1 MQAGMFYA
9 IASYVLWGMFPIYFK
24 ALEAEIPPV
33 DIVMH
38 RMLWSFLFLVI
49 VLTVR
54 KQWAWVAPMLRQPRV
69 IGGFMAS
76 ALLLT
81 ANWTTYIWA
90 VNNNHIVEASLGYFI
105 NPMVSVALGF
115 IFLRER
121 LRLVQWLAIA
131 MAAAAVFWLT
141 WQTGHPPWIALTLA
155 VTFGSYGLLRKT
167 ASLGALPGL
176 ALETALVLP
185 LAVAYLVYTTAQ
197 DQNTFISASTSTRW
211 LLVAAGPI
219 TSIPLLMFAAGAR
232 RLPLSL
238 VGVLQYI
245 TPSLQLLLGV
255 WLYKEQLDGARLVGF
270 IVIWCALALYSAE
283 GLWRTFTIRPEIS
296 TGGQS

>member
-9 IASYVLWGMFPIYFK
+9 IASYILWGLFPIYFK

-54 KQWAWVAPMLRQPRV
+54 KQWAWVGPVLRQPRV
-69 IGGFMAS
+69 IGGFIAS

-121 LRLVQWLAIA
+121 LRLLQWLAIA
-131 MAAAAVFWLT
+131 LAAAAVLWLT
-141 WQTGHPPWIALTLA
+141 WQAGHPPWIALTLA

-185 LAVAYLVYTTAQ
+185 LALAYLAYTTVQ
-197 DQNTFISASTSTRW
+197 DHNTFVSASTSTKW

-255 WLYKEQLDGARLVGF
+255 WLYDEELDGARLAGF
-270 IVIWCALALYSAE
+270 IVIWVALALYSAE
-283 GLWRTFTIRPEIS
+283 GLWRTFTTRPGAS
-296 TGGQS
+296 T

>member
-1 MQAGMFYA
+1 MFYA

-54 KQWAWVAPMLRQPRV
+54 KQWAWVGPVLRQPRV
-69 IGGFMAS
+69 VGGFAAS

-115 IFLRER
+115 VFLHER
-121 LRLVQWLAIA
+121 LRALQWVAIA
-131 MAAAAVFWLT
+131 LAAAAVCWLT

-185 LAVAYLVYTTAQ
+185 LALAYLAYTTVQ
-197 DQNTFISASTSTRW
+197 DHNTFVSASTSTKW

-232 RLPLSL
+232 RIPLSL

-255 WLYKEQLDGARLVGF
+255 WLYNEELDGARLIGF

-283 GLWRTFTIRPEIS
+283 GLWRTFKVRPDAS
-296 TGGQS
+296 A

>member
-1 MQAGMFYA
+1 MFYA
-9 IASYVLWGMFPIYFK
+9 IASYILWGLFPIYFK

-38 RMLWSFLFLVI
+38 RMLWSFLFLAI

-54 KQWAWVAPMLRQPRV
+54 KQWAWVGPVLRQPRV
-69 IGGFMAS
+69 IGGFAAS

-121 LRLVQWLAIA
+121 PRLLQWLAIA
-131 MAAAAVFWLT
+131 LAAAAVLWLT
-141 WQTGHPPWIALTLA
+141 WQAGHPPWIALTLA

-176 ALETALVLP
+176 ALETALALP
-185 LAVAYLVYTTAQ
+185 LALAYLAYTTVQ
-197 DQNTFISASTSTRW
+197 DHNTFASASISTRW

-232 RLPLSL
+232 RIPLSL

-255 WLYKEQLDGARLVGF
+255 WLYNEELDGARLTGF
-270 IVIWCALALYSAE
+270 IVIWVALALYSVE
-283 GLWRTFTIRPEIS
+283 GLWRTFAARPAAS
-296 TGGQS
+296 T

>member
-1 MQAGMFYA
+1 MFYA
-9 IASYVLWGMFPIYFK
+9 IASYILWGLFPIYFK

-38 RMLWSFLFLVI
+38 RMLWSFLFLAI

-54 KQWAWVAPMLRQPRV
+54 KQWAWVGPVLRQPRV
-69 IGGFMAS
+69 IGGFVAS

-121 LRLVQWLAIA
+121 LRPVQWLSIA
-131 MAAAAVFWLT
+131 MAAAAVLWLT

-185 LAVAYLVYTTAQ
+185 LALAYLVYTTVQ
-197 DQNTFISASTSTRW
+197 DQNTFVSASASTKW

-255 WLYKEQLDGARLVGF
+255 WLYNEQLDGARLVGF

-283 GLWRTFTIRPEIS
+283 GLWRTFTIRPAP
-296 TGGQS
+296 GVGDQS

>member
-1 MQAGMFYA
+1 MFYA

-54 KQWAWVAPMLRQPRV
+54 RQWAWVAPMLRQPRV

-121 LRLVQWLAIA
+121 LRPVQWLSIAI
-131 MAAAAVFWLT
+131 AAAAVLWLT

-185 LAVAYLVYTTAQ
+185 LALAFLVYTTVQ
-197 DQNTFISASTSTRW
+197 DQNTFVSASTSTKW

-238 VGVLQYI
+238 IGVLQYI

-255 WLYKEQLDGARLVGF
+255 WLYNEELDGARLVGF
-270 IVIWCALALYSAE
+270 IAIWCALVLYSAE
-283 GLWRTFTIRPEIS
+283 GLWRTFTIRPAP
-296 TGGQS
+296 GVGDQS

>member
-1 MQAGMFYA
+1 MFYA
-9 IASYVLWGMFPIYFK
+9 IASYILWGLFPIYFK

-38 RMLWSFLFLVI
+38 RMLWSFLFLAI

-54 KQWAWVAPMLRQPRV
+54 KQWAWVGPVLRQPRV
-69 IGGFMAS
+69 VGGFVAS

-121 LRLVQWLAIA
+121 PRLLQWLAIA
-131 MAAAAVFWLT
+131 LAAAAVLWLT
-141 WQTGHPPWIALTLA
+141 WQAGHPPWIALTLA

-185 LAVAYLVYTTAQ
+185 LALAYLAYTTVQ
-197 DQNTFISASTSTRW
+197 DHNTFASASTSTKW

-232 RLPLSL
+232 RIPLSL

-255 WLYKEQLDGARLVGF
+255 WLYNEELDGARLTGF
-270 IVIWCALALYSAE
+270 IVIWVALALYSAE
-283 GLWRTFTIRPEIS
+283 GLWRTLRSGAS
-296 TGGQS
+296 T

>member
-54 KQWAWVAPMLRQPRV
+54 RQWAWVAPMLRQPRV

-121 LRLVQWLAIA
+121 LRPVQWLSIAI
-131 MAAAAVFWLT
+131 AAAAVLWLT

-185 LAVAYLVYTTAQ
+185 LALAFLVYTTVQ
-197 DQNTFISASTSTRW
+197 DQNTFVSASTSTKW

-238 VGVLQYI
+238 IGVLQYI

-255 WLYKEQLDGARLVGF
+255 WLYNEELDGARLVGF
-270 IVIWCALALYSAE
+270 IAIWCALVLYSAE
-283 GLWRTFTIRPEIS
+283 GLWRTFTIRPAP
-296 TGGQS
+296 GVGDQS

>member
-1 MQAGMFYA
+1 MLYA
-9 IASYVLWGMFPIYFK
+9 IASYVLWGLFPIYFK

-33 DIVMH
+33 DIVAH
-38 RMLWSFLFLVI
+38 RILWSFLFLMI

-54 KQWAWVAPMLRQPRV
+54 KQWAWVGPVLRQPRV
-69 IGGFMAS
+69 IGGFVAS

-105 NPMVSVALGF
+105 NPMVSVALGLV
-115 IFLRER
+115 FLHER
-121 LRLVQWLAIA
+121 PRPLQWLAIA
-131 MAAAAVFWLT
+131 IAAGAVLWLT
-141 WQTGHPPWIALTLA
+141 WQAGHPPWIALTLA
-155 VTFGSYGLLRKT
+155 VTFGGYGLLRKT

-185 LAVAYLVYTTAQ
+185 LALAFLIYTSLQ
-197 DQNTFISASTSTRW
+197 GHNTFSSASTSTKW

-232 RLPLSL
+232 RIPLSL

-245 TPSLQLLLGV
+245 TPSLQLLFGV
-255 WLYKEQLDGARLVGF
+255 WLYGEELDGDRLNGF

-283 GLWRTFTIRPEIS
+283 GLWRTFKIRP
-296 TGGQS
+296 GAAA

>member
-1 MQAGMFYA
+1 MFYA
-9 IASYVLWGMFPIYFK
+9 IASYILWGLFPIYFK

-54 KQWAWVAPMLRQPRV
+54 KQWAWVGPVLRQPRV
-69 IGGFMAS
+69 IGGFIAS

-121 LRLVQWLAIA
+121 LRLLQWLAFA
-131 MAAAAVFWLT
+131 LAAAAVLWLT
-141 WQTGHPPWIALTLA
+141 WQAGHPPWIALTLA

-185 LAVAYLVYTTAQ
+185 LALAYLAYTTVQ
-197 DQNTFISASTSTRW
+197 DHNTFVSASTSTRW

-232 RLPLSL
+232 RIPLSL

-255 WLYKEQLDGARLVGF
+255 WLYNEELDGARLAGF
-270 IVIWCALALYSAE
+270 IVIWVALALYSVE
-283 GLWRTFTIRPEIS
+283 GLWRTFATRPGAS
-296 TGGQS
+296 T

>member
-1 MQAGMFYA
+1 MFYA

-54 KQWAWVAPMLRQPRV
+54 RQWAWVAPMLRQPRV

-121 LRLVQWLAIA
+121 LRPVQWLSITI
-131 MAAAAVFWLT
+131 AAAAVLWLT

-185 LAVAYLVYTTAQ
+185 LALAFLVYTTVQ
-197 DQNTFISASTSTRW
+197 DQNTFVSASTSTKW

-238 VGVLQYI
+238 IGVLQYI

-255 WLYKEQLDGARLVGF
+255 WLYNEELDGARLVGF
-270 IVIWCALALYSAE
+270 IAIWCALVLYSAE
-283 GLWRTFTIRPEIS
+283 GLWRTFTIRPAP
-296 TGGQS
+296 GVGDQS

>member
-1 MQAGMFYA
+1 
-9 IASYVLWGMFPIYFK
+9 V
-24 ALEAEIPPV
+24 
-33 DIVMH
+33 
-38 RMLWSFLFLVI
+38 
-49 VLTVR
+49 
-54 KQWAWVAPMLRQPRV
+54 LRQPRV
-69 IGGFMAS
+69 IGGFAAS

-121 LRLVQWLAIA
+121 PRLLQWLAIA
-131 MAAAAVFWLT
+131 LAAAAVLWLT
-141 WQTGHPPWIALTLA
+141 WQAGHPPWIALTLA

-176 ALETALVLP
+176 ALETALALP
-185 LAVAYLVYTTAQ
+185 LALAYLAYTTVQ
-197 DQNTFISASTSTRW
+197 DHNTFASASISTRW

-232 RLPLSL
+232 RIPLSL

-255 WLYKEQLDGARLVGF
+255 WLYNEELDGARLTGF
-270 IVIWCALALYSAE
+270 IVIWVALALYSVE
-283 GLWRTFTIRPEIS
+283 GLWRTFAARPAAS
-296 TGGQS
+296 T

>member
-121 LRLVQWLAIA
+121 LRPVQWLAIA
-131 MAAAAVFWLT
+131 LAAAAVVWLT

-185 LAVAYLVYTTAQ
+185 LAVAYLVYTTVQ
-197 DQNTFISASTSTRW
+197 DQNTFVSASTSTKW

-255 WLYKEQLDGARLVGF
+255 WLYNEQLDGARLVGF

-283 GLWRTFTIRPEIS
+283 GLWRTFTIRPAS
-296 TGGQS
+296 GAGDQP

>member
-9 IASYVLWGMFPIYFK
+9 IASYVLWGLFPIYFK

-105 NPMVSVALGF
+105 NPMVSVALGY

-121 LRLVQWLAIA
+121 LRPVQWLAIA
-131 MAAAAVFWLT
+131 MAAAAVLWLT

-185 LAVAYLVYTTAQ
+185 LALAYLVYTTVQ
-197 DQNTFISASTSTRW
+197 DQNTFVSASTSTKW

-255 WLYKEQLDGARLVGF
+255 WLYNEQLDGARLVGF

-296 TGGQS
+296 AGNQS

>member
-1 MQAGMFYA
+1 MFYA
-9 IASYVLWGMFPIYFK
+9 IASYILWGLFPIYFK

-38 RMLWSFLFLVI
+38 RMLWSFLFLAI

-54 KQWAWVAPMLRQPRV
+54 KQWAWVGPVLRQPRV
-69 IGGFMAS
+69 VGGFAAS

-121 LRLVQWLAIA
+121 PRLLQWLAIA
-131 MAAAAVFWLT
+131 LAAAAVLWLT
-141 WQTGHPPWIALTLA
+141 WQAGHPPWIALTLA

-176 ALETALVLP
+176 ALETALALP
-185 LAVAYLVYTTAQ
+185 LALAYLAYTTVQ
-197 DQNTFISASTSTRW
+197 DHNTFASASISTRW

-232 RLPLSL
+232 RIPLSL

-255 WLYKEQLDGARLVGF
+255 WLYNEELDGARLTGF
-270 IVIWCALALYSAE
+270 IVIWVALALYSVE
-283 GLWRTFTIRPEIS
+283 GLWRTFAARPAAS
-296 TGGQS
+296 T

>member
-1 MQAGMFYA
+1 MLYA
-9 IASYVLWGMFPIYFK
+9 IASYVLWGLFPIYFK
-24 ALEAEIPPV
+24 ALEAEVPPV
-33 DIVMH
+33 DIVAH
-38 RMLWSFLFLVI
+38 RIVWSFLFLLI

-54 KQWAWVAPMLRQPRV
+54 KQWAWVGPMLRQPRV
-69 IGGFMAS
+69 IGGFVAS

-105 NPMVSVALGF
+105 NPMVSVALGLV
-115 IFLRER
+115 FLQER
-121 LRLVQWLAIA
+121 PRPLQWLAIA
-131 MAAAAVFWLT
+131 IAAGAVLWLT
-141 WQTGHPPWIALTLA
+141 WQAGHPPWIALTLA
-155 VTFGSYGLLRKT
+155 VTFGGYGLLRKT

-185 LAVAYLVYTTAQ
+185 LALAFLAYTSLQ
-197 DQNTFISASTSTRW
+197 DHNTFSSASTSTKW

-232 RLPLSL
+232 RIPLSL

-245 TPSLQLLLGV
+245 TPSLQLLFGV
-255 WLYKEQLDGARLVGF
+255 WLYGEELDGNRLNGF
-270 IVIWCALALYSAE
+270 ILIWCALALYSAE
-283 GLWRTFTIRPEIS
+283 GLWRTFKIRPGAS
-296 TGGQS
+296 A

>member
-1 MQAGMFYA
+1 MLYA
-9 IASYVLWGMFPIYFK
+9 IASYVLWGLFPIYFK

-33 DIVMH
+33 DIVAH
-38 RMLWSFLFLVI
+38 RILWSFLFLMI

-54 KQWAWVAPMLRQPRV
+54 KQWAWVRPVLRQPRV
-69 IGGFMAS
+69 IGGFVAS

-105 NPMVSVALGF
+105 NPMVSVALGLV
-115 IFLRER
+115 FLHER
-121 LRLVQWLAIA
+121 PRPLQWLAIA
-131 MAAAAVFWLT
+131 IAAGAVLWLT
-141 WQTGHPPWIALTLA
+141 WQAGHPPWIALTLA
-155 VTFGSYGLLRKT
+155 VTFGGYGLLRKT

-185 LAVAYLVYTTAQ
+185 LALAFLTYTSLQ
-197 DQNTFISASTSTRW
+197 GHNTFSSASTSTKW
-211 LLVAAGPI
+211 LLAAAGPI

-232 RLPLSL
+232 RIPLSL

-245 TPSLQLLLGV
+245 TPSLQLLFGV
-255 WLYKEQLDGARLVGF
+255 WLYGEELDGDRLNGF

-283 GLWRTFTIRPEIS
+283 GLWRTFKIRP
-296 TGGQS
+296 GAPA

>member
-1 MQAGMFYA
+1 MFYA

-121 LRLVQWLAIA
+121 LRPVQWLAIA
-131 MAAAAVFWLT
+131 LAAAAVLWLT

-185 LAVAYLVYTTAQ
+185 LALAFLVYTTVQ
-197 DQNTFISASTSTRW
+197 DQNTFVSASTSTKW

-238 VGVLQYI
+238 IGVLQYI

-255 WLYKEQLDGARLVGF
+255 WLYNEQLDGARLVGF
-270 IVIWCALALYSAE
+270 IVIWCALILYSAE
-283 GLWRTFTIRPEIS
+283 GLWRTFTIRPAP
-296 TGGQS
+296 GVGDQS

>member
-1 MQAGMFYA
+1 MFYA
-9 IASYVLWGMFPIYFK
+9 IASYILWGLFPIYFK

-38 RMLWSFLFLVI
+38 RMLWSFLFLAI

-54 KQWAWVAPMLRQPRV
+54 KQWAWVGPVLRQPRV
-69 IGGFMAS
+69 IGGFAAS

-121 LRLVQWLAIA
+121 PRLLQWLAIA
-131 MAAAAVFWLT
+131 LAAAAVLWLT
-141 WQTGHPPWIALTLA
+141 WQAGHPPWIALTLA

-176 ALETALVLP
+176 ALETALALP
-185 LAVAYLVYTTAQ
+185 LALAYLAYTTAQ
-197 DQNTFISASTSTRW
+197 DHNTFASASISTRW

-232 RLPLSL
+232 RIPLSL

-255 WLYKEQLDGARLVGF
+255 WLYNEELDGARLTGF
-270 IVIWCALALYSAE
+270 IVIWVALALYSVE
-283 GLWRTFTIRPEIS
+283 GLWRTFAARPAAS
-296 TGGQS
+296 T

>member
-1 MQAGMFYA
+1 MLYA
-9 IASYVLWGMFPIYFK
+9 IASYVLWGLFPIYFK
-24 ALEAEIPPV
+24 ALEAEVPPV
-33 DIVMH
+33 DIVAH
-38 RMLWSFLFLVI
+38 RIVWSFLFLLI

-54 KQWAWVAPMLRQPRV
+54 KQWAWVGPMLRQPRV
-69 IGGFMAS
+69 IGGFVAS

-105 NPMVSVALGF
+105 NPMVSVALGLV
-115 IFLRER
+115 FLRER
-121 LRLVQWLAIA
+121 PRPLQWLAIA
-131 MAAAAVFWLT
+131 IAAGAVLWLT
-141 WQTGHPPWIALTLA
+141 WQAGHPPWIALTLA
-155 VTFGSYGLLRKT
+155 VTFGGYGLLRKT

-185 LAVAYLVYTTAQ
+185 LALAFLAYTSLQ
-197 DQNTFISASTSTRW
+197 DHNTFSSASTSTKW

-232 RLPLSL
+232 RIPLSL

-245 TPSLQLLLGV
+245 TPSLQLLFGV
-255 WLYKEQLDGARLVGF
+255 WLYGEELDGNRLNGF
-270 IVIWCALALYSAE
+270 ILIWCALALYSAE
-283 GLWRTFTIRPEIS
+283 GLWRTFKIRPGAS
-296 TGGQS
+296 A

>member
-1 MQAGMFYA
+1 MQAGMLYA
-9 IASYVLWGMFPIYFK
+9 IASYVLWGLFPIYFK

-33 DIVMH
+33 DIVAH
-38 RMLWSFLFLVI
+38 RILWSFLFLMI

-54 KQWAWVAPMLRQPRV
+54 KQWAWVGPVLRQPRV
-69 IGGFMAS
+69 IGGFVAS

-105 NPMVSVALGF
+105 NPMVSVALGLV
-115 IFLRER
+115 FLHER
-121 LRLVQWLAIA
+121 PRPLQWLAIA
-131 MAAAAVFWLT
+131 IAAGAVLWLT
-141 WQTGHPPWIALTLA
+141 WQAGHPPWIALTLA
-155 VTFGSYGLLRKT
+155 VTFGGYGLLRKT

-185 LAVAYLVYTTAQ
+185 LALAFLIYTSLQ
-197 DQNTFISASTSTRW
+197 GHNTFSSASTSTKW

-232 RLPLSL
+232 RIPLSL

-245 TPSLQLLLGV
+245 TPSLQLLFGV
-255 WLYKEQLDGARLVGF
+255 WLYGEELDGDRLNGF

-283 GLWRTFTIRPEIS
+283 GLWRTFKIRP
-296 TGGQS
+296 GAAA

>member
-1 MQAGMFYA
+1 
-9 IASYVLWGMFPIYFK
+9 
-24 ALEAEIPPV
+24 
-33 DIVMH
+33 
-38 RMLWSFLFLVI
+38 
-49 VLTVR
+49 
-54 KQWAWVAPMLRQPRV
+54 
-69 IGGFMAS
+69 
-76 ALLLT
+76 
-81 ANWTTYIWA
+81 
-90 VNNNHIVEASLGYFI
+90 
-105 NPMVSVALGF
+105 
-115 IFLRER
+115 
-121 LRLVQWLAIA
+121 
-131 MAAAAVFWLT
+131 MAAAAVLWLT

-185 LAVAYLVYTTAQ
+185 LALAYLVYTTVQ
-197 DQNTFISASTSTRW
+197 DQNTFVSASTSTKW

-255 WLYKEQLDGARLVGF
+255 WLYKEQLDGARLLGF

-283 GLWRTFTIRPEIS
+283 GLWRTFTIRPEI
-296 TGGQS
+296 GAGDQS

>member
-9 IASYVLWGMFPIYFK
+9 IASYILWGLFPIYFK

-54 KQWAWVAPMLRQPRV
+54 KQWAWVGPVLRQPRV
-69 IGGFMAS
+69 IGGFIAS

-121 LRLVQWLAIA
+121 PRLLQWLAIA
-131 MAAAAVFWLT
+131 LAAAAVLWLT
-141 WQTGHPPWIALTLA
+141 WQAGHPPWIALTLA

-185 LAVAYLVYTTAQ
+185 LALAYLAYTTLQ
-197 DQNTFISASTSTRW
+197 DHNTFVSASTSTRW

-232 RLPLSL
+232 RIPLSL

-255 WLYKEQLDGARLVGF
+255 WLYGEELDGARLAGF
-270 IVIWCALALYSAE
+270 VVIWVALALYSVE
-283 GLWRTFTIRPEIS
+283 GLWRTFAARPGAS
-296 TGGQS
+296 T

>member
-1 MQAGMFYA
+1 MLYA
-9 IASYVLWGMFPIYFK
+9 IAAYILWGLFPIYFK

-38 RMLWSFLFLVI
+38 RILWSFLFLMI

-54 KQWAWVAPMLRQPRV
+54 KQWGWVKPMLKQPRV
-69 IGGFMAS
+69 IGGFVAS

-81 ANWTTYIWA
+81 ANWTMYIWA

-105 NPMVSVALGF
+105 NPMVSVALGCM
-115 IFLRER
+115 FLHER
-121 LRLVQWLAIA
+121 PRFLQWLAIA
-131 MAAAAVFWLT
+131 IAAAAVLWLT
-141 WQTGHPPWIALTLA
+141 WQAGHPPWIALTLA
-155 VTFGSYGLLRKT
+155 LTFGGYGLLRKT

-185 LAVAYLVYTTAQ
+185 LALAFLVYTTVQ
-197 DQNTFISASTSTRW
+197 DHNTFSSASTSTKW
-211 LLVAAGPI
+211 LLAAAGPI

-232 RLPLSL
+232 RIPLSL

-255 WLYKEQLDGARLVGF
+255 WLYGEQLDGDRLNGF

-283 GLWRTFTIRPEIS
+283 GLWRTFKIRPEAS
-296 TGGQS
+296 A

>member
-121 LRLVQWLAIA
+121 LRPLQWLAIA
-131 MAAAAVFWLT
+131 MAAAAVLWLT

-185 LAVAYLVYTTAQ
+185 LALAYLVYTTVQ
-197 DQNTFISASTSTRW
+197 DQNTFVSASTSTKW

-255 WLYKEQLDGARLVGF
+255 WLYKEQLDGARLLGF

-283 GLWRTFTIRPEIS
+283 GLWRTFTIRPEI
-296 TGGQS
+296 GAGDQS

>member
-1 MQAGMFYA
+1 MFYA
-9 IASYVLWGMFPIYFK
+9 IASYILWGLFPIYFK

-38 RMLWSFLFLVI
+38 RMLWSFLFLAI

-54 KQWAWVAPMLRQPRV
+54 KQWAWVGPVLRQPRV
-69 IGGFMAS
+69 IGGFVAS

-121 LRLVQWLAIA
+121 PRLLQWLAIA
-131 MAAAAVFWLT
+131 LAAAAVLWLT
-141 WQTGHPPWIALTLA
+141 WQAGHPPWIALTLA

-176 ALETALVLP
+176 ALETALALP
-185 LAVAYLVYTTAQ
+185 LALAYLAYTTVQ
-197 DQNTFISASTSTRW
+197 DHNTFASASASTKW

-232 RLPLSL
+232 RIPLSL

-255 WLYKEQLDGARLVGF
+255 WLYNEELDGARLTGF
-270 IVIWCALALYSAE
+270 IVIWVALALYSVE
-283 GLWRTFTIRPEIS
+283 GLWRTFAARPAAS
-296 TGGQS
+296 T

>member
-54 KQWAWVAPMLRQPRV
+54 RQWAWVAPMLRQPRV

-121 LRLVQWLAIA
+121 LRPVQWLSITI
-131 MAAAAVFWLT
+131 AAAAVLWLT

-185 LAVAYLVYTTAQ
+185 LALAFLVYTTVQ
-197 DQNTFISASTSTRW
+197 DQNTFVSASTSTKW

-238 VGVLQYI
+238 IGVLQYI

-255 WLYKEQLDGARLVGF
+255 WLYNEELDGARLVGF
-270 IVIWCALALYSAE
+270 IAIWCALVLYSAE
-283 GLWRTFTIRPEIS
+283 GLWRTFTIRPAP
-296 TGGQS
+296 GVGDQS

>member
-1 MQAGMFYA
+1 MFYA

-121 LRLVQWLAIA
+121 LRPVQWLAIA
-131 MAAAAVFWLT
+131 LAAAAVVWLT

-185 LAVAYLVYTTAQ
+185 LAVAYLVYTTVQ
-197 DQNTFISASTSTRW
+197 DQNTFVSASTSTKW

-255 WLYKEQLDGARLVGF
+255 WLYNEQLDGARLVGF

-283 GLWRTFTIRPEIS
+283 GLWRTFTIRPAS
-296 TGGQS
+296 GAGDQP

>member
-9 IASYVLWGMFPIYFK
+9 IASYILWGLFPIYFK

-38 RMLWSFLFLVI
+38 RMLWSFLFLAI

-54 KQWAWVAPMLRQPRV
+54 KQWAWVGPVLRQPRV
-69 IGGFMAS
+69 IGGFAAS

-121 LRLVQWLAIA
+121 PRLLQWLAIA
-131 MAAAAVFWLT
+131 LAAAAVLWLT
-141 WQTGHPPWIALTLA
+141 WQAGHPPWIALTLA

-176 ALETALVLP
+176 ALETALALP
-185 LAVAYLVYTTAQ
+185 LALAYLAYTTVQ
-197 DQNTFISASTSTRW
+197 DHNTFASASISTRW

-232 RLPLSL
+232 RIPLSL

-255 WLYKEQLDGARLVGF
+255 WLYNEELDGARLTGF
-270 IVIWCALALYSAE
+270 IVIWVALALYSVE
-283 GLWRTFTIRPEIS
+283 GLWRTFAARPAAS
-296 TGGQS
+296 T

>member
-1 MQAGMFYA
+1 MLYA
-9 IASYVLWGMFPIYFK
+9 IASYVLWGLFPIYFK
-24 ALEAEIPPV
+24 ALEAEVPPV
-33 DIVMH
+33 DIVAH
-38 RMLWSFLFLVI
+38 RVLWSFLFLMI

-54 KQWAWVAPMLRQPRV
+54 KQWAWVGPMLRQPRA
-69 IGGFMAS
+69 IGGFVAS

-105 NPMVSVALGF
+105 NPMVSVALGLV
-115 IFLRER
+115 FLHER
-121 LRLVQWLAIA
+121 PRPLQWLAIA
-131 MAAAAVFWLT
+131 IAAGAVLWLT
-141 WQTGHPPWIALTLA
+141 WQAGHPPWIALTLA
-155 VTFGSYGLLRKT
+155 VTFGGYGLLRKT

-185 LAVAYLVYTTAQ
+185 LALAFLAYTSVQ
-197 DQNTFISASTSTRW
+197 DHNTFSSASTSTKW
-211 LLVAAGPI
+211 LLAAAGPI

-232 RLPLSL
+232 RIPLSL

-245 TPSLQLLLGV
+245 TPSLQLLFGV
-255 WLYKEQLDGARLVGF
+255 WLYGEQLDGDRLNGF

-283 GLWRTFTIRPEIS
+283 GLWRTFKIRPGAS
-296 TGGQS
+296 A